1 MRRIFAFRGLIE
13 MMELASNE
21 FKEIKLEWLVLSL
34 HYCMDMNSG
43 RFCVLLNIYFYS
55 KNTSV

>member
-34 HYCMDMNSG
+34 HYCMDMISG
-43 RFCVLLNIYFYS
+43 RFCVLRNIFLQ
-55 KNTSV
+55 